1 MAEEK
6 EISEPHYL
14 DHRTRLRNRFLEQG
28 INSLQPYEIIE
39 LFLTFVIPQK
49 DVKPAAKQAIEKFG
63 TIKCFFD
70 ADEKELSQT

>member
-1 MAEEK
+1 MTNEK

-14 DHRTRLRNRFLEQG
+14 DHRARLRNRFLEQG

-49 DVKPAAKQAIEKFG
+49 DVKLAAKQAIERFG
-63 TIKCFFD
+63 TIKRF
-70 ADEKELSQT
+70 L